1 MTRLVRLN
9 EVQYSETEERTAEL
23 MAQGFEPEPLEAE
36 APKVKKPEEPK
47 DKEPKEP
54 KVKKPEEPKDKEPK
68 EPKGGKGK
76 SKKTDEAGAE
86 DDPSPEG
93 DEQH

>member
-23 MAQGFEPEPLEAE
+23 VAQGFEPEPLEAE

-54 KVKKPEEPKDKEPK
+54 K
-68 EPKGGKGK
+68 GGKGK
-76 SKKTDEAGAE
+76 SKKTDEGGAE
-86 DDPSPEG
+86 NNPNPEG
-93 DEQH
+93 NEQH

>member
-9 EVQYSETEERTAEL
+9 EVQYSETEGRTAEL

-36 APKVKKPEEPK
+36 EPK
-47 DKEPKEP
+47 AKEP
-54 KVKKPEEPKDKEPK
+54 KEPK

-76 SKKTDEAGAE
+76 GKKTDEGGAE
-86 DDPSPEG
+86 DNPSPEG
-93 DEQH
+93 DAQH

>member
-23 MAQGFEPEPLEAE
+23 MAQGFEPEPLEGE
-36 APKVKKPEEPK
+36 VS
-47 DKEPKEP
+47 
-54 KVKKPEEPKDKEPK
+54 EPK
-68 EPKGGKGK
+68 EPKGSKGKGK
-76 SKKTDEAGAE
+76 GKKTDEGGAE
-86 DDPSPEG
+86 DNPSPEG

>member
-54 KVKKPEEPKDKEPK
+54 K
-68 EPKGGKGK
+68 GGKGK
-76 SKKTDEAGAE
+76 SKKTDEGGAE
-86 DDPSPEG
+86 DNPNPEG
-93 DEQH
+93 NEQH

>member
-36 APKVKKPEEPK
+36 EPK
-47 DKEPKEP
+47 AKEPKEP
-54 KVKKPEEPKDKEPK
+54 KI
-68 EPKGGKGK
+68 GKGK
-76 SKKTDEAGAE
+76 SKKTDEGGAE
-86 DDPSPEG
+86 DNPSPEG

>member
-36 APKVKKPEEPK
+36 PPKAPT
-47 DKEPKEP
+47 
-54 KVKKPEEPKDKEPK
+54 EPK

-76 SKKTDEAGAE
+76 GKKTDEGGAE
-86 DDPSPEG
+86 DNPRPEG

>member
-36 APKVKKPEEPK
+36 
-47 DKEPKEP
+47 EP
-54 KVKKPEEPKDKEPK
+54 KVKKPEEPK

-76 SKKTDEAGAE
+76 GKKTDEGGAE
-86 DDPSPEG
+86 DNPSPEG

>member
-36 APKVKKPEEPK
+36 EPK
-47 DKEPKEP
+47 AKEPKEP
-54 KVKKPEEPKDKEPK
+54 KT
-68 EPKGGKGK
+68 GKGK
-76 SKKTDEAGAE
+76 SKKTDEGGAE
-86 DDPSPEG
+86 DNPSPEG

>member
-54 KVKKPEEPKDKEPK
+54 K
-68 EPKGGKGK
+68 GGKGK
-76 SKKTDEAGAE
+76 SKKTDEGGAE
-86 DDPSPEG
+86 DNLSPEG

>member
-36 APKVKKPEEPK
+36 PPKAPT
-47 DKEPKEP
+47 EPKEA
-54 KVKKPEEPKDKEPK
+54 KEPKEPK

-76 SKKTDEAGAE
+76 SKKTDEGGAE
-86 DDPSPEG
+86 DNPSPEG

>member
-9 EVQYSETEERTAEL
+9 EVQYAATEEQAAGL

-36 APKVKKPEEPK
+36 PPKAPT
-47 DKEPKEP
+47 EPKEP
-54 KVKKPEEPKDKEPK
+54 KELK

-76 SKKTDEAGAE
+76 GKKTDEGGAE
-86 DDPSPEG
+86 DNPSPEG

>member
-54 KVKKPEEPKDKEPK
+54 K
-68 EPKGGKGK
+68 GGKGK
-76 SKKTDEAGAE
+76 SRKTDEAGAE

>member
-23 MAQGFEPEPLEAE
+23 VAQGFEPKPIEGEA
-36 APKVKKPEEPK
+36 
-47 DKEPKEP
+47 P

>member
-36 APKVKKPEEPK
+36 ERKGKKPG
-47 DKEPKEP
+47 
-54 KVKKPEEPKDKEPK
+54 EPK

-76 SKKTDEAGAE
+76 SKKTDEGGAE
-86 DDPSPEG
+86 DNPSPEG

>member
-36 APKVKKPEEPK
+36 EPKAKEPK

-54 KVKKPEEPKDKEPK
+54 KP
-68 EPKGGKGK
+68 GKGK
-76 SKKTDEAGAE
+76 SKKTDEGGAE
-86 DDPSPEG
+86 DNPNPEG
-93 DEQH
+93 NEQH

>member
-36 APKVKKPEEPK
+36 ERKGKKPE
-47 DKEPKEP
+47 
-54 KVKKPEEPKDKEPK
+54 EPK

-76 SKKTDEAGAE
+76 GKKTNEGGAE
-86 DDPSPEG
+86 DNPSPEG
-93 DEQH
+93 DAQH

>member
-36 APKVKKPEEPK
+36 
-47 DKEPKEP
+47 EP
-54 KVKKPEEPKDKEPK
+54 KVKKPEEPK

-76 SKKTDEAGAE
+76 GKKTDEGGAE
-86 DDPSPEG
+86 DNPSPEG
-93 DEQH
+93 DEQD

>member
-54 KVKKPEEPKDKEPK
+54 K
-68 EPKGGKGK
+68 GGKGK
-76 SKKTDEAGAE
+76 SKKTDEGGAE
-86 DDPSPEG
+86 DNPSPEG
-93 DEQH
+93 DAQH

>member
-9 EVQYSETEERTAEL
+9 EVQYAETEHQIAGL
-23 MAQGFEPEPLEAE
+23 VAQGFEPEPLEAE
-36 APKVKKPEEPK
+36 PPKAPT
-47 DKEPKEP
+47 
-54 KVKKPEEPKDKEPK
+54 EPK

-76 SKKTDEAGAE
+76 GKKTDEGGAE
-86 DDPSPEG
+86 NNPSSEG

>member
-36 APKVKKPEEPK
+36 ERKVKKPEEPK

-54 KVKKPEEPKDKEPK
+54 KP
-68 EPKGGKGK
+68 GKGK
-76 SKKTDEAGAE
+76 SKKTDEGGAE
-86 DDPSPEG
+86 DNPNPEG
-93 DEQH
+93 NEQH

>member
-1 MTRLVRLN
+1 MSSMTRLVRLN

-54 KVKKPEEPKDKEPK
+54 K
-68 EPKGGKGK
+68 GGKGK

>member
-23 MAQGFEPEPLEAE
+23 MAQGFEPEPLE
-36 APKVKKPEEPK
+36 VEEPK
-47 DKEPKEP
+47 T
-54 KVKKPEEPKDKEPK
+54 
-68 EPKGGKGK
+68 GKGK
-76 SKKTDEAGAE
+76 SKKTDEGGAE
-86 DDPSPEG
+86 DNPSPEG

>member
-23 MAQGFEPEPLEAE
+23 VAQGFEPEPLEAE
-36 APKVKKPEEPK
+36 ERKGKKPE
-47 DKEPKEP
+47 
-54 KVKKPEEPKDKEPK
+54 EPK

-76 SKKTDEAGAE
+76 GKKTDEGGAE
-86 DDPSPEG
+86 DNPSPEG
-93 DEQH
+93 DAQH

>member
-36 APKVKKPEEPK
+36 V
-47 DKEPKEP
+47 P

>member
-36 APKVKKPEEPK
+36 PPKAPTEP
-47 DKEPKEP
+47 
-54 KVKKPEEPKDKEPK
+54 KEPK

-76 SKKTDEAGAE
+76 GKKTDEGGAE
-86 DDPSPEG
+86 DNPSPDG
-93 DEQH
+93 DAQH

>member
-9 EVQYSETEERTAEL
+9 EVQYAETEHQIAGL
-23 MAQGFEPEPLEAE
+23 VAQGFEPEPLE
-36 APKVKKPEEPK
+36 EEP
-47 DKEPKEP
+47 PKEP
-54 KVKKPEEPKDKEPK
+54 KEPK

-76 SKKTDEAGAE
+76 GKKTDEGGAE
-86 DDPSPEG
+86 DNPRPEG

>member
-36 APKVKKPEEPK
+36 AA
-47 DKEPKEP
+47 

-76 SKKTDEAGAE
+76 SKKTDEGGAE
-86 DDPSPEG
+86 DNPSPEG

>member
-23 MAQGFEPEPLEAE
+23 MAQGFELEPLETA
-36 APKVKKPEEPK
+36 EPK
-47 DKEPKEP
+47 TQKASNPPKEPKEDKP
-54 KVKKPEEPKDKEPK
+54 AKDGKVK
-68 EPKGGKGK
+68 G
-76 SKKTDEAGAE
+76 KKTDEGGAE
-86 DDPSPEG
+86 DNPSPEV

>member
-1 MTRLVRLN
+1 MMTRLVRLN

-54 KVKKPEEPKDKEPK
+54 KP
-68 EPKGGKGK
+68 GKGK
-76 SKKTDEAGAE
+76 SKKTDEGGAE
-86 DDPSPEG
+86 DNPNPEG
-93 DEQH
+93 NEQH

>member
-36 APKVKKPEEPK
+36 PPKAPT
-47 DKEPKEP
+47 
-54 KVKKPEEPKDKEPK
+54 EPK

-76 SKKTDEAGAE
+76 GKKTDEGGAE
-86 DDPSPEG
+86 NNPSPEG

>member
-36 APKVKKPEEPK
+36 ERKGKKPE
-47 DKEPKEP
+47 
-54 KVKKPEEPKDKEPK
+54 EPK

-76 SKKTDEAGAE
+76 GKKTDEGGAE
-86 DDPSPEG
+86 DNPSPEG

>member
-36 APKVKKPEEPK
+36 PPKAST
-47 DKEPKEP
+47 
-54 KVKKPEEPKDKEPK
+54 EPK

-76 SKKTDEAGAE
+76 GKKTDEGGAE
-86 DDPSPEG
+86 DNPRPEG

>member
-23 MAQGFEPEPLEAE
+23 VAQGFEPEPLEGE

-54 KVKKPEEPKDKEPK
+54 KP
-68 EPKGGKGK
+68 GKGK
-76 SKKTDEAGAE
+76 SKKTDEGGAE
-86 DDPSPEG
+86 DNPNPEG
-93 DEQH
+93 NEQH

>member
-36 APKVKKPEEPK
+36 ERKGKKPW
-47 DKEPKEP
+47 
-54 KVKKPEEPKDKEPK
+54 EPK

-76 SKKTDEAGAE
+76 SKKTDEGGAE
-86 DDPSPEG
+86 DNPSPEG

>member
-1 MTRLVRLN
+1 MMTRLVRLN

-36 APKVKKPEEPK
+36 ERKGKKPG
-47 DKEPKEP
+47 
-54 KVKKPEEPKDKEPK
+54 EPK

-76 SKKTDEAGAE
+76 SKKTDEGGAE
-86 DDPSPEG
+86 DNPSPEG

>member
-36 APKVKKPEEPK
+36 ERKGKKPE
-47 DKEPKEP
+47 
-54 KVKKPEEPKDKEPK
+54 EPK

-76 SKKTDEAGAE
+76 GKKTDEGGAE
-86 DDPSPEG
+86 NNPSPEG